1 MLMLAVAP
9 DATITTPVSPV
20 LMYDEDTS
28 IRDKVMLESD
38 TCTPPMKGILMDFWI
53 LGSWRGVMEERASSI
68 RRSFTKTRPFSEMIA
83 EMKPEPSDRI
93 WGAAG
98 IVVRR
103 ERRRKR
109 RSRGGAMVLMF
120 GGEEEGGRKK
130 KKGCLGPVRP
140 DRVCNFIC
148 RDFRFRVASLME
160 KQLRTSCR
168 FVGPLA
174 HQGEL
179 FMYKR
184 QRKIIKRVITL
195 RQEMIVDPTS

>member
-109 RSRGGAMVLMF
+109 RRRGGAMVLMF
-120 GGEEEGGRKK
+120 GGEEGGGKNKEERVF
-130 KKGCLGPVRP
+130 GSGPSGSCLQFHLQGFPISCGFNGKTIENKLQVCGPTTKVNYLCTK
-140 DRVCNFIC
+140 DR
-148 RDFRFRVASLME
+148 E
-160 KQLRTSCR
+160 K
-168 FVGPLA
+168 
-174 HQGEL
+174 
-179 FMYKR
+179 
-184 QRKIIKRVITL
+184 
-195 RQEMIVDPTS
+195 